1 MKGTFEYI
9 IKNYDRVLELTW
21 SSLSLIAIAIT
32 LAILLWSAVGIAI
45 RDNERIAMGTIGVAS
60 FFMSIPSLSLYGLLV
75 AIPGFGLSRTSAVT
89 GLLVYAMLPIVR
101 NIYVALN
108 NVDAEVLEAAR
119 GMGMNRKQVFR
130 KVQLPLA
137 IPIVFAGVRVA
148 LVMMV
153 GISTLAVYIGER
165 NLGILISQGITRTDL
180 AMIGTGA
187 LCISVLAIGVDLI
200 MGAIQKRLVPKGLKV
215 DRGGAGA

>member
-1 MKGTFEYI
+1 MSDILQYI
-9 IKNYDRVLELTW
+9 SKNTDKVLELTI
-21 SSLSLIAIAIT
+21 SSLTLIATAIT
-32 LAILLWSAVGIAI
+32 LAILLWSAVGIMI
-45 RDNERIAMGTIGVAS
+45 RDNKKIAAGTISVAG

-75 AIPGFGLSRTSAVT
+75 ALPGFGLSRRSAVT

-108 NVDAEVLEAAR
+108 NVDEEVLEAAR
-119 GMGMNRKQVFR
+119 GMGMSKGQVFR

-137 IPIVFAGVRVA
+137 IPIVFAGVRIA

-180 AMIGTGA
+180 PMIGTGA
-187 LCISVLAIGVDLI
+187 IFISVLAIGVDLI
-200 MGAIQKRLVPKGLKV
+200 MGGIQRLLVPKGLKV
-215 DRGGAGA
+215 AGGGE

>member
-1 MKGTFEYI
+1 M
-9 IKNYDRVLELTW
+9 
-21 SSLSLIAIAIT
+21 
-32 LAILLWSAVGIAI
+32 I
-45 RDNERIAMGTIGVAS
+45 RDNEKIAAGTISVAS

-75 AIPGFGLSRTSAVT
+75 AIPGFGLSRRSAVT

-119 GMGMNRKQVFR
+119 GMGMSKRQVFR

-137 IPIVFAGVRVA
+137 IPIVFAGVRIA

-180 AMIGTGA
+180 PMIGTGA
-187 LCISVLAIGVDLI
+187 IFISVLAIGVDMI
-200 MGAIQKRLVPKGLKV
+200 MGGIQKLLVPKGLKV
-215 DRGGAGA
+215 AGGSE